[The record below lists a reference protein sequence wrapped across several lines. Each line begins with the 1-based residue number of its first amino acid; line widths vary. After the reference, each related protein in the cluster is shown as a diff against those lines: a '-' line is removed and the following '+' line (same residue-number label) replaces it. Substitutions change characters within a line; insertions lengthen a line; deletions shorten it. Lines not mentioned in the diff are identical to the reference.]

1 LALADATLSQA
12 ARMQPDTGSVATR
25 GGIACAW
32 RQRDPPSEAS
42 HPHSP
47 SGRNGRLGEE
57 RGRCAHGVMLYIL
70 AIAAQRRT
78 DRRARAA
85 VAFDLSGGAGRAG
98 GRNGTK
104 AAR

>member
-1 LALADATLSQA
+1 MRAPGVSVTRQVRRPIPIPQAD
-12 ARMQPDTGSVATR
+12 
-25 GGIACAW
+25 
-32 RQRDPPSEAS
+32 
-42 HPHSP
+42 
-47 SGRNGRLGEE
+47 GRLGEE

-70 AIAAQRRT
+70 AIAG
-78 DRRARAA
+78 RRAKEDGQEGESKA